1 MLKVRITSSLTE
13 GRERVLRGRIL
24 RVLQKGFVDLKKGD
38 TISLHSNTT
47 CNCPQVNRLDMD
59 YLVAGHEDMRQR
71 QSRLYLFST
80 NGVVEAWERA
90 WVGKFRKWEKRL
102 ESKRLGRNNNRK
114 NRKRRRKG
122 GVHIFRILSLFLEC
136 LVLHMRNVKCPIT
149 RLVEMTCQFSI
160 TAINLFASGRSR
172 IQK

>member
-1 MLKVRITSSLTE
+1 MLKVRITSSATQ
-13 GRERVLRGRIL
+13 GRERVLSGRIH
-24 RVLQKGFVDLKKGD
+24 RVLEKGFIDLKKGD

-59 YLVAGHEDMRQR
+59 YLVAGHEDVR

-102 ESKRLGRNNNRK
+102 EAKRLGRNNNRK

-122 GVHIFRILSLFLEC
+122 AVHGFRLW
-136 LVLHMRNVKCPIT
+136 P
-149 RLVEMTCQFSI
+149 
-160 TAINLFASGRSR
+160 
-172 IQK
+172 

>member
-1 MLKVRITSSLTE
+1 MRITSSRTE
-13 GRERVLRGRIL
+13 GRERVLRGRIQ

-38 TISLHSNTT
+38 TISLYSNTT

-122 GVHIFRILSLFLEC
+122 GVHIFLEFYLYFWSVQFYICGLSNVRFLDW
-136 LVLHMRNVKCPIT
+136 LKWPAK
-149 RLVEMTCQFSI
+149 FP
-160 TAINLFASGRSR
+160 
-172 IQK
+172 